1 MNNHRKVFYGWW
13 LAIAAGVALCLGGP
27 PILVFSFPVFLK
39 AFTKE
44 FHASRSA
51 ISLAFSL
58 HNVVGAVGAP
68 PIGRLVDRIGAR
80 RIIILGTMLLA
91 SLLMGN
97 RLMTVNVWGIYI
109 FNMAGVF
116 TGAACGP
123 SRYSTVI

>member
-58 HNVVGAVGAP
+58 HNVVAAVGAP
-68 PIGRLVDRIGAR
+68 LIGRLVDRI
-80 RIIILGTMLLA
+80 
-91 SLLMGN
+91 
-97 RLMTVNVWGIYI
+97 
-109 FNMAGVF
+109 
-116 TGAACGP
+116 
-123 SRYSTVI
+123 